1 MRIVLLGA
9 PGSGKGTVAERLER
23 ATGFPRISTGDLL
36 RKAIREKT
44 PLGRKAEGVMAAG
57 GLVPDDLVVG
67 IVRERIAEP
76 DCRAGY
82 ILDGFPRTAAQAEA
96 LRRLDGGRPEVAVD
110 LEVSA
115 ETVVSRLS
123 ARRVCPSCQAVY
135 NLVSRPTA
143 RPGICD
149 VCGAALVERPDD
161 KAEVIRERFRVYEA
175 QTAPLRESFRARGVL
190 RKVDAEGK
198 PEDVFVRVEAA
209 VKAFASAEG
218 AARP

>member
-1 MRIVLLGA
+1 MRVVLLGA
-9 PGSGKGTVAERLER
+9 PGSGKGTVAERLEQ

-44 PLGRKAEGVMAAG
+44 TLGRKAEGVMAAG

-96 LRRLDGGRPEVAVD
+96 LRGLDGGRPEVAVD

-123 ARRVCPSCQAVY
+123 ARRVCPSCQAVF
-135 NLVSRPTA
+135 NLVSRPPA
-143 RPGICD
+143 RAGRCD
-149 VCGAALVERPDD
+149 NCGAPLVERPDD
-161 KAEVIRERFRVYEA
+161 KAEVIRERFRVYEE
-175 QTAPLRESFRARGVL
+175 QTAPLRDAFRARGVL
-190 RKVDAEGK
+190 RKVDAEGTA
-198 PEDVFVRVEAA
+198 EDVFARVEAA
-209 VKAFASAEG
+209 VKGLVTAGG
-218 AARP
+218 ADRP